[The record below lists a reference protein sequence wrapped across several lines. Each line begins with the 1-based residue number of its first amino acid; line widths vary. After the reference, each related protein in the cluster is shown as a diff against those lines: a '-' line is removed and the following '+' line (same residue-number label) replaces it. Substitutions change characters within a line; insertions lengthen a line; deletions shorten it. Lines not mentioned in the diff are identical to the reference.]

1 MNRPASL
8 PYWYMLTGA
17 FCFSWMGFLAHLLSD
32 TYPWQVI
39 ALVRTALALV
49 IAAAITWSVKAP
61 FAVWRPATL
70 WLRSLS
76 GSCSLVLTFYALTHT
91 KSLAEVLVLT
101 NMFPVWVALLSWPV
115 LGTWPRWDTWLA
127 ITVGAAGVVVMQ
139 KPGSGPLDSSLVA
152 AALASLTT
160 SIAMLGL
167 HRLKYLHPSA
177 IVTHFSAVSVVF
189 CLAAMWLL
197 PLHTKSTQ
205 NHSPPAAAAAHDVGE
220 AHLAPPVDSQAWP
233 IPPWLLLA
241 GVGVA
246 ATAGQIYLTK
256 AFAAGVPA
264 RVSVVGLSQVGF
276 TALADTLFFGRSFQ
290 LHTLLGMLL
299 IIAPTIWLLLRGK
312 GERASPLTKVDNVAP
327 TIE

>member
-1 MNRPASL
+1 MNRAASL

-91 KSLAEVLVLT
+91 RSLAEVLVLT

-127 ITVGAAGVVVMQ
+127 IVVGAAGVIVMQ
-139 KPGSGPLDSSLVA
+139 KPGSGPLDSSLLA

-177 IVTHFSAVSVVF
+177 IVTHFSAVSVLF
-189 CLAAMWLL
+189 CLAAMWIF
-197 PLHTKSTQ
+197 PLHTKAPRTPF
-205 NHSPPAAAAAHDVGE
+205 PPRVE
-220 AHLAPPVDSQAWP
+220 ARATVEWETAQHVDSQEWP
-233 IPPWLLLA
+233 IPPWLLLM
-241 GVGVA
+241 GVGIA
-246 ATAGQIYLTK
+246 ATFGQIYLTK

-312 GERASPLTKVDNVAP
+312 AERASPLTKVDNVAP
-327 TIE
+327 TID